1 MEDRQQRIVQ
11 VVREILGGDYLRL
24 RVDALYL
31 EEDLTTGSCALRCEL
46 QHESGEQIS
55 GEPAMIIAGKG
66 VGFLDAF
73 FHALRERLAVDF
85 ASLDSIELVS
95 FGLRADLSTRG
106 KLFGSDAEGT
116 VDLEV
121 HNSDNRLFRFSAR
134 SRSITASSA
143 IACLR
148 AAEYFVNSERAFISI
163 YKALLDARER
173 RRHDLVQHY
182 TQQLSELVNNT
193 SYTKVIEEIR
203 ADIGQQREG

>member
-1 MEDRQQRIVQ
+1 MEDRQQRIEEL
-11 VVREILGGDYLRL
+11 VREILGDEYLRL

-31 EEDLTTGSCALRCEL
+31 EEDLTTGRCALRCEL
-46 QHESGEQIS
+46 KHESGEQ
-55 GEPAMIIAGKG
+55 AMIIAGEG

-73 FHALRERLAVDF
+73 FRALRERLAVDF

-106 KLFGSDAEGT
+106 QLFGSDAEGT

-121 HNSDNRLFRFSAR
+121 HNSENQLFRFSAR

-143 IACLR
+143 VACLR

-163 YKALLDARER
+163 YRALLDARER
-173 RRHDLVQHY
+173 RRNDLVQHY
-182 TQQLSELVNNT
+182 TGQLSELVNNT

-203 ADIGQQREG
+203 QDIGQPR